1 MIENE
6 KLGAKIAENKI
17 EALWERSIKATE
29 SRMEELRNTLIVEEA
44 FLETCKRKLD
54 EIKKK

>member
-29 SRMEELRNTLIVEEA
+29 SRMEELRNT
-44 FLETCKRKLD
+44 
-54 EIKKK
+54 